1 MLAKIKEY
9 LSTIVI
15 LASAVAVAMGGLA
28 YFAKASELQD
38 LRDEVVLTQ
47 VRLDQKIV
55 SDQAYETQK
64 QIWAL
69 EEKNTQ
75 YGSDCTRWPDERDRK
90 QYKELKVQHGEL
102 VEQKKAMIKK
112 K

>member
-1 MLAKIKEY
+1 VNKLRENFQ
-9 LSTIVI
+9 TII
-15 LASAVAVAMGGLA
+15 AFAAVVGLIVSSMA
-28 YFAKASELQD
+28 YFAKASELD
-38 LRDEVVLTQ
+38 ALREEVVLTQ

-69 EEKNTQ
+69 EEKNTK
-75 YGSDCTRWPDERDRK
+75 YGADCTRWPDERDRK
-90 QYKELKVQHGEL
+90 QYKELRAQHDEL